1 MNKLGAFLSVALL
14 STSLQAAEVAGV
26 DVPDTLKTAEAQELK
41 LNGAG
46 VREKWLMD
54 LYVGALYLKQQEKDA
69 VKIIKDESDM
79 AIRLHMVSNL
89 VTSEKMTSATL
100 EGFEHSTH
108 GNTAPLKTEIDAFLS
123 TFKEPIKKDDV
134 FDLVYVPGEGV
145 KIYKNNEL
153 KNTVAGEAFKQA
165 LFGIWLSDEPAQ
177 KSLKAEML
185 GDKS

>member
-1 MNKLGAFLSVALL
+1 MNKLGAFLSAALL
-14 STSLQAAEVAGV
+14 STSLQAAEIAGV
-26 DVPDTLKTAEAQELK
+26 NIPDTLKIADTQELK

-46 VREKWLMD
+46 IREKWLMD
-54 LYVGALYLKQQEKDA
+54 LYVGALYLTQQEKDA
-69 VKIIKDESDM
+69 TKIIKDDNDM

-108 GNTAPLKTEIDAFLS
+108 GNTAPIKAEIDAFLA

-153 KNTVAGEAFKQA
+153 KNTVAGKAFKQA

-185 GDKS
+185 GAKS

>member
-1 MNKLGAFLSVALL
+1 MNKPGAFLTAVLL
-14 STSLQAAEVAGV
+14 SSSLQAAEVAGV
-26 DVPDTLKTAEAQELK
+26 DVPDSIKTTTAQELK

-54 LYVGALYLKQQEKDA
+54 LYVGALYLKQQQKDA
-69 VKIIKDESDM
+69 VKIIKQEDEM

-100 EGFEHSTH
+100 EGFENALH
-108 GNTAPLKTEIDAFLS
+108 GNTAPLKTEIDAFLA

-134 FDLVYVPGEGV
+134 FEMVYVPGEGV
-145 KIYKNNEL
+145 KIYKNQAL
-153 KNTVAGEAFKQA
+153 KNTIAGEAFKQA
-165 LFGIWLSDEPAQ
+165 LFGIWLSDQPAQ

-185 GDKS
+185 GEKG